1 MVIHTDLSSEPWGK
15 RWRGSITGLM
25 DTFTPLAAHALAQCS
40 TKGSSYQSGIYSG
53 ERNTDSWTQPWP
65 NSLEY
70 RNQQAAQTQLLY
82 SQLHPKGCLLKI
94 HKCTSVHLMVI
105 FKCLFVQIS
114 HYNIMFLNIWH
125 YFRK

>member
-1 MVIHTDLSSEPWGK
+1 MVICTDLSSEPWGK
-15 RWRGSITGLM
+15 RWRGSIMGLM
-25 DTFTPLAAHALAQCS
+25 DTFTPLAAHALAQCG
-40 TKGSSYQSGIYSG
+40 TKGSSHQSDIYSW
-53 ERNTDSWTQPWP
+53 ELNTESWTQPWP

-82 SQLHPKGCLLKI
+82 SQPHSKGCLLKT
-94 HKCTSVHLMVI
+94 HECTPVHLMVI

-114 HYNIMFLNIWH
+114 HCSFMFFNIWN